1 MVFVVIWKE
10 DKIDK
15 FWRILNIWRYN
26 LKEMGSKR
34 IKKVVI
40 FRNWKYIGVLIYRRI

>member
-1 MVFVVIWKE
+1 MASVVTWKE

-15 FWRILNIWRYN
+15 LWRTSNTWRYN

-34 IKKVVI
+34 IKKVAI
-40 FRNWKYIGVLIYRRI
+40 FRNWKYTGVLTYRRI